1 MPTFTYDVTAR
12 VPLDNGADLP
22 VYSVTLAMNG
32 NAVRLL
38 GLAQANPSIPE
49 QWIAVPTLD
58 PASLPTVDPEQGL
71 WGVRPGRGGFGSKRE
86 AAVWL
91 LGVSDAL
98 TLAWH
103 AILPGES

>member
-38 GLAQANPSIPE
+38 GLVQENPSFPNK
-49 QWIAVPTLD
+49 WIAA
-58 PASLPTVDPEQGL
+58 ASPDASTPPRFDPESGL
-71 WGVRPGRGGFGSKRE
+71 VFLKRARGGFVSKNH
-86 AAVWL
+86 AAMWL
-91 LGVSDAL
+91 LGVSDAR
-98 TLAWH
+98 
-103 AILPGES
+103 ILPTEEP